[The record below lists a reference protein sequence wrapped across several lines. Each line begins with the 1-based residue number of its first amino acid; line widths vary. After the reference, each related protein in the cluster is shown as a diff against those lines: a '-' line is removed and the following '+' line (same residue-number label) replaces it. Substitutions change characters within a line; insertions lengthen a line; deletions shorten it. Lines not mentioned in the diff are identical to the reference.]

1 MTVDPVS
8 DMPEPLTK
16 IDRIRSFLVLAA
28 MLGTLIFNWLA
39 ATGYFGG
46 ITPGAISR
54 AHPTVVTPADYAFSI
69 WTLIYLGLAVFS
81 VYQLTHKGSVSSRP
95 IRSLFIFTC
104 ALNCAWLFFW
114 LQDQIVIC
122 AGLIWALAVALILID
137 KKLKELN
144 APLFLKAIFGT
155 YLGWIVVAALINS
168 VIAFSFGSRSGSFGE
183 AEGALMVLVAAGVGV
198 ALRVLLIDYFAP
210 LAIAWGL
217 TAIAVQQ
224 SGKTAIVSAAAVG
237 VVACLI
243 ASFTFV
249 LNLKS
254 SRNE

>member
-1 MTVDPVS
+1 MTTNPASQV
-8 DMPEPLTK
+8 PEPLTN
-16 IDRIRSFLVLAA
+16 IDRIRSLLVLAA
-28 MLGTLIFNWLA
+28 LLGTIIFNWLA
-39 ATGYFGG
+39 ATGYLGS
-46 ITPGAISR
+46 ITPAAISR
-54 AHPTVVTPADYAFSI
+54 EHPTVVTPADYAFSI

-81 VYQLTHKGSVSSRP
+81 IYQLTRKANLYSRP

-114 LQDQIVIC
+114 LQDQIVVC
-122 AGLIWALAVALILID
+122 AALIWALAVVLILID
-137 KKLKELN
+137 KKLRELN
-144 APLFLKAIFGT
+144 AALFLPAVFGI
-155 YLGWIVVAALINS
+155 YLGWVIVAALINS
-168 VIAFSFGSRSGSFGE
+168 VIAFSFGNGTRSFGE
-183 AEGALMVLVAAGVGV
+183 YEGAVMVLIAAGVGV
-198 ALRVLLIDYFAP
+198 ALRVLLTDYFAP

>member
-1 MTVDPVS
+1 MTTEPAS
-8 DMPEPLTK
+8 QMPDPLTN
-16 IDRIRSFLVLAA
+16 IDRIRSLLVLAA
-28 MLGTLIFNWLA
+28 LLGTIIFNWLA
-39 ATGYFGG
+39 AIGYLGG
-46 ITPGAISR
+46 ITPAAISR
-54 AHPTVVTPADYAFSI
+54 EHPTVVTPADYAFSI
-69 WTLIYLGLAVFS
+69 WTLIYLGLAVFGI
-81 VYQLTHKGSVSSRP
+81 YQLTRKGSNYSRP

-122 AGLIWALAVALILID
+122 AGLIWALGVALILVD
-137 KKLKELN
+137 KKLSELN
-144 APLFLKAIFGT
+144 PPLFLQAIFGI
-155 YLGWIVVAALINS
+155 YLGWVIVAALINS
-168 VIAFSFGSRSGSFGE
+168 VIAFSFGNGTRSFGE
-183 AEGALMVLVAAGVGV
+183 YEGAVMVMIAAAVGV
-198 ALRVLLIDYFAP
+198 VLRVLLLDYFAP

-254 SRNE
+254 STK

>member
-1 MTVDPVS
+1 
-8 DMPEPLTK
+8 MPEPITN
-16 IDRIRSFLVLAA
+16 IDRIRSLLVLAA
-28 MLGTLIFNWLA
+28 MIGTMIFNWLA
-39 ATGYFGG
+39 AIGYFGG
-46 ITPGAISR
+46 ITPATISR
-54 AHPTVVTPADYAFSI
+54 EHPTVVTPADYAFSI
-69 WTLIYLGLAVFS
+69 WTLIYLGLAVFAI
-81 VYQLTHKGSVSSRP
+81 YQLTRMGIMVSRP

-122 AGLIWALAVALILID
+122 AALIWALTVALILID
-137 KKLKELN
+137 KKLRDLN
-144 APLFLKAIFGT
+144 ASLFLKAVFGI
-155 YLGWIVVAALINS
+155 YLGWVVVAALINT
-168 VIAFSFGSRSGSFGE
+168 VIAFSFGVRAGAFGVT
-183 AEGALMVLVAAGVGV
+183 EGAVMVLIAASVGV
-198 ALRVLLIDYFAP
+198 ALRVLLQDYFAP

-224 SGKTAIVSAAAVG
+224 SGKTAIVSTAAVG

-254 SRNE
+254 STK

>member
-1 MTVDPVS
+1 MKADPVS
-8 DMPEPLTK
+8 QMPEPITN
-16 IDRIRSFLVLAA
+16 IDRIRSLLVLAA
-28 MLGTLIFNWLA
+28 LLGTIIFNWLA
-39 ATGYFGG
+39 ATGYLGG
-46 ITPGAISR
+46 ITPAAISR
-54 AHPTVVTPADYAFSI
+54 EHPTVVTPADYVFSI

-81 VYQLTHKGSVSSRP
+81 IYQLTRNGSVASIP

-122 AGLIWALAVALILID
+122 AGLIWALGTALILID
-137 KKLKELN
+137 KKLRTLN
-144 APLFLKAIFGT
+144 APLFIKAVFGT
-155 YLGWIVVAALINS
+155 YLGWVIVAALINS
-168 VIAFSFGSRSGSFGE
+168 VIAFSFGNGTRSFG
-183 AEGALMVLVAAGVGV
+183 AYEGAIMVLIAAGVGV
-198 ALRVLLIDYFAP
+198 ALRVLLTDYFAP

-224 SGKTAIVSAAAVG
+224 SGKTVIVSAAEVG

-249 LNLKS
+249 LNLNS